1 MEIIN
6 FTKNKELYEHFK
18 KVWEKDSYIN
28 IVGIN
33 SLGDEFDVL
42 GKIATDDNGDMSVYE
57 DCIFLAFGDK
67 SNRALIAPYDTV
79 NLDGENVMTG
89 LFIKEIRDLKGDIL
103 FENPNFESIAKDA
116 EKNAKKAKE
125 RDQQFGFDI
134 TEDDAVTEK
143 LRGLIGRPIVLDE
156 DGRRTYGVLSEVKG
170 SSFDGRTVL
179 CIRNS
184 VLAGTAFV
192 GDKTALFTIAFNG
205 EEKFLADNA
214 LPSQALRTERVMSN
228 RRIRIANK
236 RESEAE

>member
-1 MEIIN
+1 MVEIN
-6 FTKNKELYEHFK
+6 FKKDKELYDYFK
-18 KVWEKDSYIN
+18 KVWERDGYIT

-33 SLGDEFDVL
+33 SLGDEFETV
-42 GKIATDDNGDMSVYE
+42 GRIATDDNGDMSVYE
-57 DCIFLAFGDK
+57 DCIFLSFGDK
-67 SNRALIAPYDTV
+67 NNRDLIAPYDTV

-170 SSFDGRTVL
+170 SAFDGRTVL

-228 RRIRIANK
+228 RRRRIK
-236 RESEAE
+236 SHSDPEAE

>member
-67 SNRALIAPYDTV
+67 SNKALIAPYDAV
-79 NLDGENVMTG
+79 NINGENVMTG
-89 LFIKEIRDLKGDIL
+89 LFIKEIRDLEGDVL
-103 FENPNFESIAKDA
+103 FANPNFESIARDA
-116 EKNAKKAKE
+116 TKNAKQAKE

-170 SSFDGRTVL
+170 SAFDGRTVL

-214 LPSQALRTERVMSN
+214 LPSQALKTERIMSN
-228 RRIRIANK
+228 RRKRIANK
-236 RESEAE
+236 RELEAE